1 MAEKEK
7 ISKQKQFFKK
17 IEDIIPATTSMVNEL
32 VDLLGVSMD
41 SAYRRLRGETSLT
54 LDEVVI
60 LCNHYKISFDSF
72 INLESGNV
80 SFNYTLMDEGLLS
93 FAKYH
98 DSLLKDLKIISTA
111 KEKRITYACEDIPV
125 FHNISLGPIAKFK
138 MFYWMKS
145 ILNSPEFEGKQF
157 DPALIPEEFI
167 DRARQIYDLYCLIP
181 SVEIWTDTTIQSTV
195 KQIEFYWES
204 GMFKSKEDA
213 LEVCESLK
221 EEMDIVQKQAERSTK
236 YPKPGVPPEYENNY
250 ELYFSEIE
258 ITNNCVFVNLG
269 ETRAVYLGHLSFNT
283 MSTSNIGYCMETE
296 QWLENL
302 KRKSTLISGVAV
314 KHRYQFFRSSL
325 KFVDDLVERIKGS

>member
-7 ISKQKQFFKK
+7 ISKQKQFFSK

-32 VDLLGVSMD
+32 VDLLDISMD

-54 LDEVVI
+54 LDEVVV

-72 INLESGNV
+72 IALESGNV
-80 SFNYTLMDEGLLS
+80 SFNYTLMDEGLAS

-98 DSLLKDLKIISTA
+98 ESLLNDLKIIRAA
-111 KEKRITYACEDIPV
+111 KQKLITYACEDIPV
-125 FHNISLGPIAKFK
+125 FHNISLGPVAKFK

-145 ILNSPEFEGKQF
+145 IMNTPEFESQQF
-157 DPALIPEEFI
+157 DPSLIPEEFI
-167 DRARQIYDLYCLIP
+167 ARAREIYELYCLIP
-181 SVEIWTDTTIQSTV
+181 SVEIWTDTTVQSTV

-204 GMFKSKEDA
+204 GMFKSQEDA
-213 LEVCESLK
+213 LEVCQSLK

-236 YPKPGVPPEYENNY
+236 YLKPGVPPEYENNY

-269 ETRAVYLGHLSFNT
+269 ETRTVYLGHLSFNT
-283 MSTSNIGYCMETE
+283 MSTSNAGYCAETE

-302 KRKSTLISGVAV
+302 KRKSTLISGIAI
-314 KHRYQFFRSSL
+314 KHRYQFFRSAI
-325 KFVDDLVERIKGS
+325 KFVDELVERITKS